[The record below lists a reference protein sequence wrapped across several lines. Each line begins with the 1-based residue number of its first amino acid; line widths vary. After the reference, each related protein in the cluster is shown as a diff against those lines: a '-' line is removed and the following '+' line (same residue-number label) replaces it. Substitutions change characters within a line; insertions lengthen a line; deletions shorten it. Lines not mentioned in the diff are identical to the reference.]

1 MFSNP
6 VLYFL
11 ILSSTHLR
19 QTQTFAV
26 GMRYGKRTVPFGDSK
41 LEESNP
47 NENLVSQLL
56 RFVSC
61 HFNTFD
67 PEGCSLFFFFLGGGV
82 PRGVFIQWES
92 EWVVLELVLL
102 GSETNFKPR

>member
-11 ILSSTHLR
+11 ILSSTQLR

-26 GMRYGKRTVPFGDSK
+26 GVRYGKRTSPFGDSK

-67 PEGCSLFFFFLGGGV
+67 TLGGCSLFF
-82 PRGVFIQWES
+82 
-92 EWVVLELVLL
+92 
-102 GSETNFKPR
+102 

>member
-26 GMRYGKRTVPFGDSK
+26 GVRYGKRTVPFGDSK

-67 PEGCSLFFFFLGGGV
+67 PLGACSLFFLGGY
-82 PRGVFIQWES
+82 P
-92 EWVVLELVLL
+92 L
-102 GSETNFKPR
+102 GCSSSGSLNGLY